1 VVVSATTGEGLDELR
16 ERIGAEL
23 GRSLREVDLL
33 VPYAEGSRVAELHTL
48 AGDLVRQDTDEGV
61 HVHARLPAAV
71 ADRYSRFA
79 VDGRDGDGY
88 GAGIGSDNGS
98 DIEPGPGSDNGS
110 RSAR

>member
-1 VVVSATTGEGLDELR
+1 
-16 ERIGAEL
+16 
-23 GRSLREVDLL
+23 
-33 VPYAEGSRVAELHTL
+33 
-48 AGDLVRQDTDEGV
+48 
-61 HVHARLPAAV
+61 
-71 ADRYSRFA
+71 